1 LLPKARSYSSKAKA
15 GHTFHATTGACARPR
30 AWTGACD
37 WTGTIYVS
45 QLSIAKRNTWS
56 KERFIKIKKKGQKRV
71 KKRGK
76 FLKFWIVRKGCQML
90 RAEGAGRHCGR
101 MESSESF

>member
-1 LLPKARSYSSKAKA
+1 MA
-15 GHTFHATTGACARPR
+15 GCPFDATTGACARPR

-56 KERFIKIKKKGQKRV
+56 KERFIKIKKKGQEKGEKEGEV
-71 KKRGK
+71 
-76 FLKFWIVRKGCQML
+76 LKILDSKERL
-90 RAEGAGRHCGR
+90 PDAEG
-101 MESSESF
+101 